1 MTQDKGSEPGG
12 GPDGHDAVLDGPVES
27 PRTKSEI
34 AVRFGKNLADAR
46 RRSRLSQEAL
56 AVGASLHRTE
66 IGLLER
72 GERLPRID
80 TVVKLAGAMQI
91 PTTDLIAGIEWQPG
105 TTQAGA
111 FMPMTDDKE
120 GGLDERQG

>member
-1 MTQDKGSEPGG
+1 MQ
-12 GPDGHDAVLDGPVES
+12 
-27 PRTKSEI
+27 
-34 AVRFGKNLADAR
+34 FGKNLADAR
-46 RRSRLSQEAL
+46 RRSELSQEAL

-80 TVVKLAGAMQI
+80 TVVKLAGAMGI
-91 PTTDLIAGIEWQPG
+91 PTTELIAGIEWRPG

-111 FMPMTDDKE
+111 FVPTEDEE